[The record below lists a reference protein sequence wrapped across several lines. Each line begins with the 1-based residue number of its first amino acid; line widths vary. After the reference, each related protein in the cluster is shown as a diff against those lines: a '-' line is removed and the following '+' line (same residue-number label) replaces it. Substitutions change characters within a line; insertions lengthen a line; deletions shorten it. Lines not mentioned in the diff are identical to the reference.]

1 MKKLYQAYYA
11 GTERLAAVIG
21 SGGLGNMVSPIA
33 PLGSQHEQ
41 DIIKPFYTHYQ
52 NYDPSTITERL
63 ANRKR
68 RKILRKG
75 QVRIWIISASQPN
88 W

>member
-1 MKKLYQAYYA
+1 MKKLYQALLYA

-41 DIIKPFYTHYQ
+41 DIIKTVLYSLPK
-52 NYDPSTITERL
+52 L
-63 ANRKR
+63 
-68 RKILRKG
+68 
-75 QVRIWIISASQPN
+75 
-88 W
+88 